1 MCNILLRARAKFIEC
16 IKTEELRC
24 AIMTIKSERKVY
36 AMHKNERIDPICKHD
51 GGEYAQGV
59 RNTQKKKNRA

>member
-24 AIMTIKSERKVY
+24 TIMTIESESKVN
-36 AMHKNERIDPICKHD
+36 AMHKNERI
-51 GGEYAQGV
+51 ETQFANMMV
-59 RNTQKKKNRA
+59 ENTLKV